1 MESGNEHAALPH
13 TFFIK
18 NILLGVIQHPIFKEK
33 IRDKHSLKMEG
44 AGGCSK
50 AFNKLC
56 DVIAV

>member
-1 MESGNEHAALPH
+1 MELGNEHAALPH

-44 AGGCSK
+44 GG
-50 AFNKLC
+50 
-56 DVIAV
+56 VQ